1 VKTILKLETKKIKVI
16 KNNNNNSYYNQYL
29 DTQILSSSVN
39 LGTNSSD
46 EQTSSARL
54 DKSTT

>member
-1 VKTILKLETKKIKVI
+1 MKTILKLETKKIKVR

>member
-1 VKTILKLETKKIKVI
+1 MKTILKLETKKIKVI